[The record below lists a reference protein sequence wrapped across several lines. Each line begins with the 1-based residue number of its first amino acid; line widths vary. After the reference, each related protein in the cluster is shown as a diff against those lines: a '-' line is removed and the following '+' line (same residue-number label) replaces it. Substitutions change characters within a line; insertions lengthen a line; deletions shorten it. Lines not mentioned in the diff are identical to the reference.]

1 MQSPER
7 SWVSA
12 NLVTSK

>member
-1 MQSPER
+1 MPPRE
-7 SWVSA
+7 A